1 MARRLGTTNELDV
14 IFALAG
20 TDRGRPAPYLERAR
34 AGGGGGAG
42 HAGRLRGLGRLADS
56 VVFIRQGVPWRC
68 APLVAG
74 RAAPDRPPR
83 VYYAASDQNYRRARA
98 EDRFA
103 GDLDSASATSHAAEV
118 ATCGAPADGY
128 LLFDDGSSRAWRESG
143 RSFLIFA
150 AVIGSIALIGFLTAL
165 RMRSPRA

>member
-1 MARRLGTTNELDV
+1 MIASGFRPRLVSRRVLKPDSRSPYRVTGH
-14 IFALAG
+14 LA
-20 TDRGRPAPYLERAR
+20 D
-34 AGGGGGAG
+34 
-42 HAGRLRGLGRLADS
+42 ADS
-56 VVFIRQGVPWRC
+56 VVFIREGVPWRC
-68 APLVAG
+68 APLVSG
-74 RAAPDRPPR
+74 RAAADRHPR
-83 VYYAASDQNYRRARA
+83 VYYAASEQTYRRARA

-118 ATCGAPADGY
+118 ATCGAPAGGY
-128 LLFDDGSSRAWRESG
+128 LLFDDGSMRAWRETG